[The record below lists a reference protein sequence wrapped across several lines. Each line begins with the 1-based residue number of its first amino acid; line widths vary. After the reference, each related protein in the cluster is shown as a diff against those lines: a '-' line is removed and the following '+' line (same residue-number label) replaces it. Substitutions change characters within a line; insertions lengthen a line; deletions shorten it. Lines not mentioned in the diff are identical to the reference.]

1 MRVLVHSRRAVDPP
15 RAMAV
20 REPADPDL
28 GLAYVPLLART
39 RPPGQQL
46 IRTGGFKVTYAPA
59 TAPPAKAA
67 GSDQALTRAGARRRP
82 AARA

>member
-1 MRVLVHSRRAVDPP
+1 
-15 RAMAV
+15 MAV

-46 IRTGGFKVTYAPA
+46 IRTAGVKITCAPA
-59 TAPPAKAA
+59 AAPPARTA
-67 GSDQALTRAGARRRP
+67 GDQALTLAAARRRP